1 MPNDEDMR
9 PPPKA
14 KMERER
20 RARVSVAQRAETGSG
35 GSSSS
40 TCWAANL
47 SYRQTHFG
55 NLGGFRDGLTKQNTP
70 NAPKTRIGIQYRQL
84 TWNVV
89 SAAVQVTVSDEPL
102 PMIREC
108 EKGMPAISI
117 ANADTL
123 TSETPIFCCVVI
135 LIIAMPPNE
144 NAQRRAA
151 KSYDLKQRRN
161 RRVRWSKS

>member
-1 MPNDEDMR
+1 MLPNDQDMR

-108 EKGMPAISI
+108 EKAMPAISI

-135 LIIAMPPNE
+135 LIIAMPPND
-144 NAQRRAA
+144 QDMRPPPKA
-151 KSYDLKQRRN
+151 KMERERCA
-161 RRVRWSKS
+161 RVSVSQ